1 MEEWFFHRLKAGRPI
16 PVPNSGVQITQLGHV
31 KVGKIAHKTT
41 LYLSVDAQQK
51 LDLSSLIILH
61 LQATIKTGVLNLYL
75 ASVPAYPINLIG

>member
-31 KVGKIAHKTT
+31 KVGKIAQKTT